1 MGPLQGYR
9 IIEMAGIGPGPF
21 CGMML
26 ADMGAEVIQVVRPV
40 AKQSDRR
47 PANVDLRG
55 RRSLALDLKNHLA
68 IDAVLKLCELADG
81 LIEGFR
87 PGVMERLGL
96 GPERCMEINP
106 KLVYGRITGWGQDGP
121 WAQRAGHDINYLGLS
136 GAMHNLGRRGEKPA
150 IPLNFI
156 ADYGGGGM
164 FLAFGL
170 VCGILEAQ
178 KSGQGQVVDTA
189 MVDGV
194 AALQALHYQY
204 YAQGLFTNP
213 GEHILGGGH
222 HSYEV
227 YETSDGKYVTIGALE
242 EKFYDQLIDK
252 LGLDRALFEG
262 KAALG
267 GRASSAEVELLQKE
281 IADVFKTKSR
291 DEWCAVFEGSDAC
304 FAPVLSPFEAAEH
317 PHNKNRGT
325 FLNDNGQLQHAPAPR
340 FSRTAPEAG
349 DAPRCPGED
358 SQQILSELGFG
369 SDEIQ
374 ELTGLN

>member
-68 IDAVLKLCELADG
+68 IDAVLKLCESADG

-96 GPERCMEINP
+96 GPDACMERNP

-121 WAQRAGHDINYLGLS
+121 WAQRAGHDINYLALS

-150 IPLNFI
+150 IPLNYI
-156 ADYGGGGM
+156 ADYGGGAM

-204 YAQGLFTNP
+204 YNQALFANP
-213 GEHILGGGH
+213 GEHVLGGGH

-227 YETSDGKYVTIGALE
+227 YETSDGRYVTIGALE
-242 EKFYDQLIDK
+242 PQFYNELIDK
-252 LGLDRALFEG
+252 LGLNRERFEG

-267 GRASSAEVELLQKE
+267 GKTHPADVASLQDE
-281 IADVFKTKSR
+281 IATIFRTKTR
-291 DEWCAVFEGSDAC
+291 AEWCDLFEDSDAC
-304 FAPVLSPFEAAEH
+304 FAPVLTPHEAAEH
-317 PHNKNRGT
+317 PHNKQRGT
-325 FLNDNGQLQHAPAPR
+325 FLKTGGHLQHAPAPR
-340 FSRTAPEAG
+340 FSHTVPEAG

-374 ELTGLN
+374 ELSRLN

>member
-26 ADMGAEVIQVVRPV
+26 ADMGADVIQVVRPV
-40 AKQSDRR
+40 AKQSGRR

-68 IDAVLKLCELADG
+68 IDAILNLCESADG

-96 GPERCMEINP
+96 GPDECMERNP

-121 WAQRAGHDINYLGLS
+121 WAQRAGHDINYLALS

-178 KSGQGQVVDTA
+178 KSGRGQVVDTA

-204 YAQGLFTNP
+204 YTQGLFTNP

-227 YETSDGKYVTIGALE
+227 YETSDAKYVTVGALE
-242 EKFYDQLIDK
+242 TKFYDELVEK
-252 LGLDRALFEG
+252 LGLDRERFEG
-262 KAALG
+262 KAAFG
-267 GRASSAEVELLQKE
+267 GRVSSAEVEALQNE
-281 IADVFKTKSR
+281 IAAVFKTKSR
-291 DEWCAVFEGSDAC
+291 DEWCDVFEGSDAC
-304 FAPVLSPFEAAEH
+304 FAPVLSPREAAEH
-317 PHNKNRGT
+317 PHNKDRDT

-340 FSRTAPEAG
+340 FSRTVPEAG
-349 DAPRCPGED
+349 EVPRFPGED
-358 SQQILSELGFG
+358 SEVILKELGYSG
-369 SDEIQ
+369 GQIR
-374 ELTGLN
+374 ELTGLI